1 MKKIIKFIVLPM
13 MFLMFLTP
21 VAYGVSFDKDM
32 PGWEDEQQTQTDN
45 NQQTS
50 EGISVKASDV
60 PNIIKKITKYF
71 YNVFL
76 IVSVGFI
83 LLSAFYFLKGGDNP
97 ADIKKA
103 KSQLIYAVI
112 GITIA
117 ILSFGID
124 KLIES
129 IIKAGSH

>member
-1 MKKIIKFIVLPM
+1 MKKLIKFILLPM

-21 VAYGVSFDKDM
+21 VAYGAKDVQF
-32 PGWEDEQQTQTDN
+32 GEEVKTETSSNQTTGDE
-45 NQQTS
+45 
-50 EGISVKASDV
+50 ISINASDV
-60 PNIIKKITKYF
+60 PNIIKNITKYF
-71 YNVFL
+71 YNAFL

-103 KSQLIYAVI
+103 KSQLVYAVI
-112 GITIA
+112 GIAIA
-117 ILSFGID
+117 IISFGID

-129 IIKAGSH
+129 IIRAGSR